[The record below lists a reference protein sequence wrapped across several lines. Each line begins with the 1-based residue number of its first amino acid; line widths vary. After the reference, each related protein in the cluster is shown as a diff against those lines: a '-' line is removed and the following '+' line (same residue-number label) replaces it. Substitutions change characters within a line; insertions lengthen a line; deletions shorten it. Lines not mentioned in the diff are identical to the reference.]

1 MPAFLPPPP
10 LDLKRSSVPNVDYS
24 FNSEYSCRRQSIESV
39 ESAQSDESWLGDDE
53 VDPMLWQQPF
63 PSQELIDE
71 FVDQSYSIQQEAC
84 EESMIRD
91 LFDFLDATH
100 SGKIAIG
107 MIRGHMQGF
116 SPDSA
121 FLDSEIMMLL
131 AGTAVDEE
139 GFIAYEEFS
148 ALVRRGL
155 RGQCHP
161 SGLEHYMQS
170 MATLSIDNEQAPSTR
185 DATMTLP
192 SKKNSLAR
200 SATMA
205 SSSPSTMSLREKAR
219 RAASNIM
226 AGPDHSQIAGELMLN
241 TSPVQ
246 LPRTSFKRLNPRNL
260 RRPSSPAMAP
270 SVKSLRNSQLPSA
283 SSFPEVLASPSSSR
297 SSNVD
302 DLEFEVPVIS
312 AKDRISGDGES
323 DDVFDDDYRTFGSDG
338 IPLPPK
344 NKASRIE
351 RTPSTVHPGSNRGRA
366 SAAIPTVAKL
376 RVDSV
381 ASVMSNNDP
390 NFDFP
395 DDDDFD
401 KLAFEFGMQPVMSE
415 CSEES
420 SEDAWQRSCHA
431 RQRKLTR
438 HLQRLFQV
446 PSSAV

>member
-161 SGLEHYMQS
+161 SGLVC
-170 MATLSIDNEQAPSTR
+170 
-185 DATMTLP
+185 TMRGDQ
-192 SKKNSLAR
+192 LAQT
-200 SATMA
+200 AYII
-205 SSSPSTMSLREKAR
+205 PC
-219 RAASNIM
+219 RAALCLPTDLHLCSRNTICK
-226 AGPDHSQIAGELMLN
+226 AWPHSPLT
-241 TSPVQ
+241 TSRLH
-246 LPRTSFKRLNPRNL
+246 LPEMP
-260 RRPSSPAMAP
+260 
-270 SVKSLRNSQLPSA
+270 Q
-283 SSFPEVLASPSSSR
+283 
-297 SSNVD
+297 
-302 DLEFEVPVIS
+302 
-312 AKDRISGDGES
+312 
-323 DDVFDDDYRTFGSDG
+323 
-338 IPLPPK
+338 
-344 NKASRIE
+344 
-351 RTPSTVHPGSNRGRA
+351 
-366 SAAIPTVAKL
+366 
-376 RVDSV
+376 
-381 ASVMSNNDP
+381 
-390 NFDFP
+390 
-395 DDDDFD
+395 
-401 KLAFEFGMQPVMSE
+401 
-415 CSEES
+415 
-420 SEDAWQRSCHA
+420 
-431 RQRKLTR
+431 
-438 HLQRLFQV
+438 
-446 PSSAV
+446 